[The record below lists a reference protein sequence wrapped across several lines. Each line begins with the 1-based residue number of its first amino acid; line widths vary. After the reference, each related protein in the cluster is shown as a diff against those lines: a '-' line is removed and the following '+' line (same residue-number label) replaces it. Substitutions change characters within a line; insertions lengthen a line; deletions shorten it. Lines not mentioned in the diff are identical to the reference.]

1 MLTICALNGVCC
13 PSLLIFL
20 PGIFLLLSVVVVG
33 CQAIQL
39 RYVRPKGGMLRD
51 PEYPHSHNHTKLPP
65 AQWFEQDLDH
75 FNGQNTDT
83 WKQRFFVNSTFYKP
97 GGPVFLYI
105 GGEGPASAKWVVVGQ
120 MMVMAKE
127 HNAMAILLEH
137 RYYGESHPTPDLSL
151 PNLRYLSSEQGLAD
165 LANFR
170 SKYGRAHQ
178 LDSAKWITFGGS
190 YPGALSAWARL
201 KYPHLFHAAIAS
213 SAPVYAELNFTQY
226 LEVVQSSILQD
237 GGAECL
243 DAIRRGMRSV
253 NNMVVTSPG
262 RAQLDKI
269 FHTCMP
275 IADSVQEVASFAQGV
290 TGMFMGV
297 VQYNRVNLE
306 HNRDNATTITNVC
319 NIMKNTTISEP
330 LHRLGAVNDFLVAK
344 RKKGEKKCFD
354 TSYKK
359 YVEDLKNTTWND
371 KESDRQW
378 FYQVCT
384 EFGYLQS
391 SQANAT
397 VQPFGNLFP
406 ISTQVQQCI
415 DVFGITADQL
425 AEHVA
430 WSNSNYGSVGIKGSR
445 IIFPNG
451 NIDPWHALSI
461 LPGHAHLQPSVIPIL
476 INGTAHCANMYSSH
490 PDDLPSLVQA
500 RRTIFNLLYLFLNG
514 EGHNGN

>member
-1 MLTICALNGVCC
+1 M
-13 PSLLIFL
+13 
-20 PGIFLLLSVVVVG
+20 VVG
-33 CQAIQL
+33 CQAVQL
-39 RYVRPKGGMLRD
+39 RHGRPRGGMLID
-51 PEYPHSHNHTKLPP
+51 PVVPRGTSPP
-65 AQWFEQDLDH
+65 PPLWFDQALDH

-83 WKQRFFVNSTFYKP
+83 WKQRFFVNGTFYKP
-97 GGPVFLYI
+97 GGPVFLQI
-105 GGEGPASAKWVVVGQ
+105 GGEGPANPVWVVVGQ

-137 RYYGESHPTPDLSL
+137 RYYGESHPTPDVSL
-151 PNLRYLSSEQGLAD
+151 PNLQYLSSEQGLAD

-170 SKYGRAHQ
+170 SKYGRAQQ
-178 LDSAKWITFGGS
+178 LDSAKWVTFGGS

-201 KYPHLFHAAIAS
+201 KYPHLFHAAVAS

-226 LEVVQSSILQD
+226 LEVVQASIIQD
-237 GGAECL
+237 GGADCL
-243 DAIRRGMRSV
+243 AAIRQGMADV
-253 NNMVVTSPG
+253 NNMVVTGPG
-262 RAQLDKI
+262 RAQLEST
-269 FHTCMP
+269 FHTCAP
-275 IADSVQEVASFAQGV
+275 IANLSIEMSSFAQGV
-290 TGMFMGV
+290 AGMFMGV
-297 VQYNRVNLE
+297 VQYNR
-306 HNRDNATTITNVC
+306 DNVAFEGRTVVTITDVC

-330 LHRLGAVNDFLVAK
+330 LNRLAAVSNFLLAK
-344 RKKGEKKCFD
+344 EGGKCFD
-354 TSYKK
+354 TSYSESIK
-359 YVEDLKNTTWND
+359 DLKNTTWSGA
-371 KESDRQW
+371 EGGRQW

-451 NIDPWHALSI
+451 NIDPWHALSV
-461 LPGHAHLQPSVIPIL
+461 LPGDVNIEPSVIPIL
-476 INGTAHCANMYSSH
+476 INGTAHCANMY
-490 PDDLPSLVQA
+490 PTGAADLPSLVQA
-500 RRTIFNLLYLFLNG
+500 RRAIFNLVHLFLL
-514 EGHNGN
+514 EDDHH